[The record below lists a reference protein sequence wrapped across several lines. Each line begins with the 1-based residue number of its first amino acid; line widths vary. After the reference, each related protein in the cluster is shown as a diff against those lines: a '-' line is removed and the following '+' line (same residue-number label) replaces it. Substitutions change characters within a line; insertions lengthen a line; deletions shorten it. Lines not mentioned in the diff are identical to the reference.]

1 MSGVFSA
8 YLHYF
13 PAATS
18 CSFAELATLD
28 RVNSSVEKQMWQ
40 CDRAAATGIE

>member
-1 MSGVFSA
+1 MVFCISMSGVFSA

-13 PAATS
+13 PAATP

-28 RVNSSVEKQMWQ
+28 RVNSSVEK
-40 CDRAAATGIE
+40 